1 MQRFFLTT
9 IFSLERITTLL
20 KLDLMNIV
28 IIGLTAY
35 AGLFLIDQLLN
46 VVGLSQYNSKNL

>member
-1 MQRFFLTT
+1 
-9 IFSLERITTLL
+9 
-20 KLDLMNIV
+20 MNIV

>member
-1 MQRFFLTT
+1 M
-9 IFSLERITTLL
+9 L

-35 AGLFLIDQLLN
+35 AGLFLIDKVLDM
-46 VVGLSQYNSKNL
+46 VGLSQYDSKNL